1 MAPLQGKDAVRLSP
15 LLLQILEEFR
25 SESRPSAVM
34 REAPAVA
41 ELSRLFTKGRE
52 VLGTD
57 YLKDPAL
64 AAAYLTYF
72 FPVNL
77 CKIQVLLDELPENWQ
92 ISPDGR
98 PLRVLD
104 LGTGPG
110 TGALAVLDWL
120 KDHGCDSLD
129 GLTVVGV
136 DRSAEALHQAR
147 LLWTAYSRQ
156 ADVRNANL
164 ILHEGD
170 LTGPAKNGWRD
181 DIARQ
186 APYDLVIV
194 ANCVNELFGQTTQ
207 AIKARAHLIA
217 DLLAM
222 LAREGT
228 LMIVEPALRQTSRAL
243 HQLRDQLLLEKRCT
257 VYSPC
262 LHEGHCPALIKEHDW
277 CHEERA
283 WVPPLSI
290 QQIDH
295 EVGFIKDALKF
306 SYLLLRTDGKT
317 VVERRPDTFRM
328 VSELRTLKGDTR
340 AWLCN
345 ELGRSEVGRLD
356 RAASDLNAAWNQCQR
371 GTIVRIQSI
380 TRKAGAS
387 LGRIPDDAAI
397 HIVRS
402 V

>member
-1 MAPLQGKDAVRLSP
+1 MRPFQGKAPARFSP
-15 LLLQILEEFR
+15 LLSRILERIE
-25 SESRPSAVM
+25 PAQVD
-34 REAPAVA
+34 PTLTGNAVA
-41 ELSRLFTKGRE
+41 VRELSRLFTKERDA
-52 VLGTD
+52 LGID

-120 KDHGCDSLD
+120 KHQACDSLH

-136 DRSAEALHQAR
+136 DASAEALHQAR
-147 LLWTAYSRQ
+147 LLWTAYSCQ
-156 ADVRNANL
+156 ADVRSANL
-164 ILHEGD
+164 VLHEGD
-170 LTGPAKNGWRD
+170 LAGPAKNGWRD
-181 DIARQ
+181 DIARR

-194 ANCVNELFGQTTQ
+194 ANCVNELFGRTTQ
-207 AIKARAHLIA
+207 PIKARANLIA

-222 LAREGT
+222 LATEGT

-345 ELGRSEVGRLD
+345 EQGRSEVGRLD
-356 RAASDLNAAWNQCQR
+356 RATSDANSAWDHCQR
-371 GTIVRIQSI
+371 GAIVQIEGMK
-380 TRKAGAS
+380 RKEGATLS
-387 LGRIPDDAAI
+387 RIPAEGTVEI
-397 HIVRS
+397 IRPI
-402 V
+402 

>member
-15 LLLQILEEFR
+15 LLLKVLEEFR
-25 SESRPSAVM
+25 SESRPSGVM
-34 REAPAVA
+34 WEAPAVA

-64 AAAYLTYF
+64 AAAYVHYF
-72 FPVNL
+72 FPINL

-92 ISPDGR
+92 ISPGGQ

-120 KDHGCDSLD
+120 RHHGRDSLH

-164 ILHEGD
+164 VLHEGD
-170 LTGPAKNGWRD
+170 LAGPAKNGWRD
-181 DIARQ
+181 DITRR

-207 AIKARAHLIA
+207 AVKARAHLIA

-222 LAREGT
+222 LVTEGT
-228 LMIVEPALRQTSRAL
+228 LMIVEPALRETSRA
-243 HQLRDQLLLEKRCT
+243 
-257 VYSPC
+257 
-262 LHEGHCPALIKEHDW
+262 PATGARGAP
-277 CHEERA
+277 RA
-283 WVPPLSI
+283 DCVP
-290 QQIDH
+290 
-295 EVGFIKDALKF
+295 G
-306 SYLLLRTDGKT
+306 G
-317 VVERRPDTFRM
+317 RP
-328 VSELRTLKGDTR
+328 SE
-340 AWLCN
+340 
-345 ELGRSEVGRLD
+345 
-356 RAASDLNAAWNQCQR
+356 
-371 GTIVRIQSI
+371 
-380 TRKAGAS
+380 
-387 LGRIPDDAAI
+387 
-397 HIVRS
+397 
-402 V
+402 